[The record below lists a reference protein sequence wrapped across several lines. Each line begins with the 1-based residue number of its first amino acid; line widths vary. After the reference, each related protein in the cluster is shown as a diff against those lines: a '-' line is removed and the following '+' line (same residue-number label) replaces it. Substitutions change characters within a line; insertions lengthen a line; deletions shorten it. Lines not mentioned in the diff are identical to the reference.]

1 MQRLLKFYIALTFC
15 LSFCEGNVKT
25 VLEEDL
31 KKTNREIY
39 EVMINTRFLIHELE
53 FQNKQCYNR
62 LRAFKFNTNA
72 RKPKFQNLVIAMSS
86 HWADIYLMN
95 RRKEELIE
103 AAKHIEKLQLGIE
116 ISALDILQ
124 LEERRSNGLTEKCLF
139 LEGMAP
145 AVHVPMNSLSD
156 NDESPEEAMIVLQN
170 KLRVAQSKL
179 SNVLFEKMEKKTKKR
194 VNEALCGLE
203 LQRLNEALQKLN
215 TLNDREAIV
224 AVNLLALKLQMIT
237 GEVKQAAAGLSVMM
251 NNLNV
256 DILKSEAKKETR
268 EHKRFVSEK
277 LCYAKLTE
285 HLSFDEDIWKLWN
298 EPWLK
303 ELIND
308 NPGYDNLDSMR
319 YFPMRTW

>member
-1 MQRLLKFYIALTFC
+1 M
-15 LSFCEGNVKT
+15 

-31 KKTNREIY
+31 KRTNRERY

-72 RKPKFQNLVIAMSS
+72 RKPKFQHLVKAMSS
-86 HWADIYLMN
+86 HWADIYLLN
-95 RRKEELIE
+95 RRKEEILE
-103 AAKHIEKLQLGIE
+103 AAKNIEKLQLGIE

-145 AVHVPMNSLSD
+145 TVHVPRNSLSD
-156 NDESPEEAMIVLQN
+156 NDESPEEAMIVLKN
-170 KLRVAQSKL
+170 KLRAAQSKL

-203 LQRLNEALQKLN
+203 LQRLNEAMQKLN
-215 TLNDREAIV
+215 NLNDREAIV

-237 GEVKQAAAGLSVMM
+237 GEVKQAAAGMSVMI

-256 DILKSEAKKETR
+256 DILKSEAKKETKD
-268 EHKRFVSEK
+268 HLRFVSEK

-285 HLSFDEDIWKLWN
+285 HLNFDEDIWKLWN

-303 ELIND
+303 ELLND
-308 NPGYDNLDSMR
+308 NPG
-319 YFPMRTW
+319 

>member
-1 MQRLLKFYIALTFC
+1 MQRLLNFYMTLTFC
-15 LSFCEGNVKT
+15 LSFCEGSVKT

-31 KKTNREIY
+31 KRTNRERV
-39 EVMINTRFLIHELE
+39 EVMYNTRFLIHDLE

-72 RKPKFQNLVIAMSS
+72 RKPKFQHLVKAMSS

-95 RRKEELIE
+95 RRKEEIIE
-103 AAKHIEKLQLGIE
+103 AAKNIEKLQLGIE

-124 LEERRSNGLTEKCLF
+124 LEERRSNGLTAKCLF

-145 AVHVPMNSLSD
+145 AVHVPSD
-156 NDESPEEAMIVLQN
+156 NDESPEESMIVLQN
-170 KLRVAQSKL
+170 QLRAAQSKL
-179 SNVLFEKMEKKTKKR
+179 STVLFEKMEKKTKKR
-194 VNEALCGLE
+194 VNEALCELE
-203 LQRLNEALQKLN
+203 LQRLNEAMQKLN
-215 TLNDREAIV
+215 NLNKREAIV
-224 AVNLLALKLQMIT
+224 AVNMLALKLQLIT
-237 GEVKQAAAGLSVMM
+237 GEVKQAAAGMSVMM

-268 EHKRFVSEK
+268 DHKRLVSEK
-277 LCYAKLTE
+277 LCYAKLTK

-298 EPWLK
+298 ESWLQ

-308 NPGYDNLDSMR
+308 NPGYDNFDSMR
-319 YFPMRTW
+319 YFPLRTW

>member
-1 MQRLLKFYIALTFC
+1 MQRLLNFYLTLTFC
-15 LSFCEGNVKT
+15 WSFCEGSVKT

-31 KKTNREIY
+31 KRTNRERY

-53 FQNKQCYNR
+53 LQNKLCYNR
-62 LRAFKFNTNA
+62 LRAFQFNTNA
-72 RKPKFQNLVIAMSS
+72 RKHKFHHLVKAMSS

-95 RRKEELIE
+95 RRKEEIIE
-103 AAKHIEKLQLGIE
+103 AAKNIEKLQLGIE

-124 LEERRSNGLTEKCLF
+124 LEERRSKGLTAKCLF

-145 AVHVPMNSLSD
+145 AVHVPRSSLSD
-156 NDESPEEAMIVLQN
+156 NDESPEDAMRVLQN
-170 KLRVAQSKL
+170 QLRAAQSKL
-179 SNVLFEKMEKKTKKR
+179 SNVLFEMMEKKTKKR

-203 LQRLNEALQKLN
+203 LQRLNEAMQEMN
-215 TLNDREAIV
+215 NLNDRQAIV
-224 AVNLLALKLQMIT
+224 AVNILALKLQMIT

-256 DILKSEAKKETR
+256 DVLKSEAKKETR
-268 EHKRFVSEK
+268 DHMRFLSEK

-319 YFPMRTW
+319 YFPLRTW